1 MIPRFT
7 IYLFFAILFMASF
20 SVSGY
25 RYDDYSEGRFF
36 FSDGQE
42 WIFRRLD
49 SNNVESPY
57 RIKARVVG
65 DTTISSYMDY
75 YGEVVRVDQPCKIIR
90 VISDAPDVPE
100 RRFAAYEWDAEIYV
114 YSEEARDFVQM
125 LIFNKSENVKFL
137 NSGEKWN
144 TDRVDYVSPHGR
156 LLKRYSCS
164 GVGIDKA
171 SKWIYRVGA
180 DCLWLNS
187 SKWVDSGSLRLVS
200 YYDPKD
206 NVTYYPEDFE
216 VESFTPDNK
225 FYNDGK
231 EWIYHSGYYEQR
243 GNSDVFVHMVVDGDE
258 EIEHM
263 QCKRISYF
271 LEGSEVGHTTTA
283 CSADG
288 IMYERGYMNI
298 LTPRFNFN
306 VVPGDI
312 ININDPASEVI
323 GVDYVEVLNNHYKR
337 IIFKGESSDSE
348 WKYWVEGIGGN
359 GTNDGLPYEE
369 MENLS
374 DIYIPG
380 TFVKCIE
387 NGEVI
392 FEQNDFCMG
401 RSSID
406 SLPADYESNFEERI
420 KIYTLEGVQTK
431 NLAPGRIIVR
441 QGNKY
446 LLK

>member
-1 MIPRFT
+1 
-7 IYLFFAILFMASF
+7 
-20 SVSGY
+20 
-25 RYDDYSEGRFF
+25 
-36 FSDGQE
+36 
-42 WIFRRLD
+42 
-49 SNNVESPY
+49 
-57 RIKARVVG
+57 
-65 DTTISSYMDY
+65 
-75 YGEVVRVDQPCKIIR
+75 
-90 VISDAPDVPE
+90 
-100 RRFAAYEWDAEIYV
+100 
-114 YSEEARDFVQM
+114 
-125 LIFNKSENVKFL
+125 
-137 NSGEKWN
+137 
-144 TDRVDYVSPHGR
+144 
-156 LLKRYSCS
+156 
-164 GVGIDKA
+164 
-171 SKWIYRVGA
+171 
-180 DCLWLNS
+180 
-187 SKWVDSGSLRLVS
+187 
-200 YYDPKD
+200 
-206 NVTYYPEDFE
+206 
-216 VESFTPDNK
+216 
-225 FYNDGK
+225 
-231 EWIYHSGYYEQR
+231 
-243 GNSDVFVHMVVDGDE
+243 MVVDGDE

-431 NLAPGRIIVR
+431 NLAAGQNHSSTR
-441 QGNKY
+441 QQVSFEINNYLFLNGSQSDDKIGLAAPFY
-446 LLK
+446 LLKIRIGFIRRACIARPRRGAWCRRSRLLLSSPELHWHVWDRPIFSLCLLLDGHLSCKVPSLRWHVRTML